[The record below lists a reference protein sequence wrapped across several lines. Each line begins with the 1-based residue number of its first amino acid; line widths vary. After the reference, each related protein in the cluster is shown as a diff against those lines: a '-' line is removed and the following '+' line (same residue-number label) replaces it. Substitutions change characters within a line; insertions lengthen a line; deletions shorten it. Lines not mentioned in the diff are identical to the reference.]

1 MILQALNRYYDIL
14 LKDPDIE
21 IAPFGY
27 STVGVSFALNI
38 SAEGELLDVLP
49 LFAQEQRGKKT
60 VEVPRPMVVPAAVK
74 RSVNVAAN
82 FLWDNVDLCAGHL
95 GPGRRQAEVQPGA
108 VRGLSQV
115 QQRSAWPASTA
126 SPRARCWLS

>member
-14 LKDPDIE
+14 LKDRNIE

-49 LFAQEQRGKKT
+49 QFTQEQRGKKT

-74 RSVNVAAN
+74 RSSQCRREFPVGQRN
-82 FLWDNVDLCAGHL
+82 LCAGHF
-95 GPGRRQAEVQPGA
+95 GSG
-108 VRGLSQV
+108 
-115 QQRSAWPASTA
+115 
-126 SPRARCWLS
+126 